1 VSDQHGMAEDIELVR
16 TQLHQ
21 LVDDVEPS
29 GDSLARLLSAARR
42 RRSPRRPLFALAAV
56 AVTVCAVYVA
66 AVLLPFPPK
75 QSPSPVS
82 VAPNSYVAQPE
93 PGVVASFDV
102 LSGHQLREIARVPGS
117 EPGDLAVDG
126 QYVDTLVAAGG
137 RREIVQISPDGTK
150 NTVAVLPEG
159 APGTPLASSG
169 GRIAYTDRDAVVVLH
184 DRKQQ
189 RVPVPSGARVVDL
202 ALNVDGRLAVL
213 TVPAGNASGG
223 GNIYV
228 AQPGAVSMTA
238 QPAMSGHP
246 CGSQAIAW
254 VGPSLAVLHPVD
266 CTSGMVRIATYEGTS
281 GEQLAAGV
289 AFSAGRLEAG
299 QVRLSVDQLHRF
311 LVSGA
316 GNRQWL
322 IDGSNA
328 RTVPLPCSR
337 EGCGT
342 GPGAFSS

>member
-1 VSDQHGMAEDIELVR
+1 VSDQHGTAEDIELVR

-42 RRSPRRPLFALAAV
+42 RRSPRRPLFALIAV
-56 AVTVCAVYVA
+56 AVTVCAVYLA
-66 AVLLPFPPK
+66 AVVLPYPSQ

-117 EPGDLAVDG
+117 QPGDLAADG
-126 QYVDTLVAAGG
+126 RHIDTVVAVGG

-159 APGTPLASSG
+159 APGMPLAAGG
-169 GRIAYTDRDAVVVLH
+169 GRIAFTDRDAVVVQH
-184 DRKQQ
+184 DREQQ
-189 RVPVPSGARVVDL
+189 RIPVLSGARVVDL
-202 ALNVDGRLAVL
+202 ALNADGRLAVL
-213 TVPAGNASGG
+213 TSNTSVGG

-228 AQPGAVSMTA
+228 VQPGAVSMTA
-238 QPAMSGHP
+238 QPTMSGQP

-254 VGPSLAVLHPVD
+254 AGPNLAVLHPVD
-266 CTSGMVRIATYEGTS
+266 CSSGLVRIGTYDGTN
-281 GEQLAAGV
+281 GEQLAAGA

-311 LVSGA
+311 LVSGV

-328 RTVPLPCSR
+328 RTIPPPCSQD
-337 EGCGT
+337 GCAT
-342 GPGAFSS
+342 EPGVFSS